1 MTGPE
6 PRPWIKQLDV
16 YVGGKSKTDGAVK
29 CVKLSSNESALGT
42 SPKAL
47 DAYHAE
53 AKNLHRYP
61 DASYHDLR
69 AALAAK
75 YDIEAEQILCGIGS
89 DEVLKLA
96 CRAYLAPGDEVIF
109 PRHSFMMYP
118 IAAASYGGVPVEV
131 DDVDYTANVD
141 NMLAAVTDR
150 TRIVFL
156 ANPNNPTGTV
166 LSSGE
171 VERLWRGLPDHV
183 LLVIDG
189 AYAEFIENE
198 DYQDGIALVKKSKNV
213 LMTRTFSK
221 LYGLAAL
228 RLGWGYSCPEV
239 AQILDSIRD
248 PFNVPSAT
256 QVAGVAAIQDSE
268 FETRARKYN
277 STWRAY
283 LRAELIAL
291 GLDPV
296 PSAANFIL
304 IRFPDTA
311 RKSAEAANDFLLSH
325 GYILRW
331 LPGQGLQ
338 DCLRLTVGTEEE
350 NKAVIQLLRDFME
363 QDT

>member
-1 MTGPE
+1 M
-6 PRPWIKQLDV
+6 
-16 YVGGKSKTDGAVK
+16 
-29 CVKLSSNESALGT
+29 
-42 SPKAL
+42 
-47 DAYHAE
+47 
-53 AKNLHRYP
+53 
-61 DASYHDLR
+61 
-69 AALAAK
+69 
-75 YDIEAEQILCGIGS
+75 
-89 DEVLKLA
+89 
-96 CRAYLAPGDEVIF
+96 
-109 PRHSFMMYP
+109 
-118 IAAASYGGVPVEV
+118 
-131 DDVDYTANVD
+131 
-141 NMLAAVTDR
+141 
-150 TRIVFL
+150 
-156 ANPNNPTGTV
+156 
-166 LSSGE
+166 
-171 VERLWRGLPDHV
+171 PDHV